1 MFKQFISNVNRQ
13 LLFVFNQSK
22 IDRYKKYILLFA
34 FFIISIASAKAQ
46 NDYYWVGGTGN
57 WSDLTHWS
65 TTSGGAANA
74 STIPGSSDNVIFDA
88 NSFTATGQT
97 VTLNIATPTCNDIT
111 WTSITNTPAFNGNGK
126 TLNVYGSLVLSSA
139 MTTNNLS
146 VNFYATTTGKIVT
159 SGGRTV
165 NVFNFLGIGGGW
177 TLQDNLTASSVGLI
191 NGSLNTNGKTVNA
204 GRISCSN
211 SNVRSLTLGTSVL
224 NLSADDQA
232 WDGETTTNFTF
243 SGGSSTI
250 NFTGSSNNGQTMYC
264 NGTAQTMPFNIL
276 NFTGASAGIYIGGFS
291 ANTVTFSGNCPA
303 FNGANTVGTLTVG
316 GLWQQNGNGNPRA
329 NTITTATIGGNINLS
344 TANTYGTLN
353 LTGVGSTCSFPSG
366 QTQTI
371 GVLNV
376 TSGNCGSSTNI
387 KGSSVGTR
395 ATLSV
400 ASGNVTMSYVSLKD
414 IAVTGGATFTANN
427 AIDLGNNNGWT
438 AINGIAPSNYYWVGG
453 TGNWSDGTHWATTS
467 GGAGSGCAPSSVD
480 NVIFDANSFT
490 ATGQTVTL
498 NIATPTCNDITWTS
512 ITNTPAFNGNGKTLN
527 VYGSLV
533 LSSAM
538 TTNNLSVNF
547 YATTTGKI
555 VTSGGRTVNVFNFLG
570 IGGGWTLQD
579 NLTASSVGLINGSLN
594 TNGKT
599 VNAGRISCSNSN
611 VRSLTLGTSVLNLS
625 ADDQAWD
632 GETTTNFTFSGGSS
646 TINFTGSSN
655 NGQTMY
661 CNGTAQTMPFNILN
675 FTGASAGIY
684 IGGFS
689 ANTVTFSGNC
699 PAFNGANTVGTLTV
713 GGLWQQNGNGNP
725 RANTI
730 TTATIGGNINLFTA
744 NTFGD
749 LTLYPGSTI
758 TFPSGAI
765 QTINGTLSAT
775 GTGSYPIT
783 IKSSTTSS
791 VATISK
797 TSGTVCLDY
806 VRLQDITASGG
817 ATFDAGINSTIIARV
832 TGFVFNGAC
841 TLPPTATYLWN
852 GFTSTNWSTNTNWS
866 PNIVPL
872 ATNNVL
878 ISKTTNQPI
887 ISAATS
893 AVVNNLTIN
902 SGASLTISG
911 ILTPSGTITNTGT
924 LTVAPGG
931 ALVGSSSNVNGE
943 VTVQASVVGQR
954 GWRVFGNPFSSNLD
968 IATVANTNGITIGT
982 TVPASGV
989 TDSRTYNIATGLW
1002 SNVASPTT
1010 SWTNGSLYALFIRGL
1025 SSQVTGST
1033 YTSNPS
1039 AFTYKVSGTLSN
1051 PSLGRNQS
1059 SGVFRVIGNPYAAPI
1074 NTSALTAQTTDVPYY
1089 TYKISATGT
1098 PRVKSGSWVAASSNS
1113 SATTTIPVMGVLCY
1127 MPTSSAL
1134 FNVTTSDINTTG
1146 AVQTGLFG
1154 SESSIQQLE
1163 INVNNGK
1170 DFADKLFIRTNVNAT
1185 NNGKDRSDLP
1195 KYENESTNFYTIAPD
1210 NAHLAVDARKEW
1222 NQNIPLG
1229 IRSAAG
1235 NYSIAVENNSLQS
1248 GIVVYLK
1255 DKLLNVN
1262 TELKA
1267 GAQYDFTITS
1277 DPSTLGEKRFE
1288 LFFGKPGTG
1297 IATAEESTT
1306 GLQMKILGNVV
1317 NGNVLSIQV
1326 SGIKSSEIAS
1336 LALVDMDG
1344 RVVATKSVV
1353 NGINNINISNVS
1365 KGMQLIK
1372 ISNGIQQLT
1381 KKFIK
1386 F

>member
-1 MFKQFISNVNRQ
+1 MFKQFISNVDCQ

-22 IDRYKKYILLFA
+22 IDQYKKYILLFA

-88 NSFTATGQT
+88 NSFTTTGRT
-97 VTLNIATPTCNDIT
+97 VTLDITSPTCNSMT
-111 WTSITNTPAFNGNGK
+111 WTSLSNMPAFNGNGK
-126 TLNVYGSLVLSSA
+126 TLNIYGSITLSSA
-139 MTTNNLS
+139 MTISSLNI
-146 VNFYATTTGKIVT
+146 NFKATSTGKTITTGGK
-159 SGGRTV
+159 TV
-165 NVFNFLGIGGGW
+165 NGLTFDGIGGGW
-177 TLQDNLTASSVGLI
+177 TLQDNLTTSGSIIL
-191 NGSLNTNGKTVNA
+191 NHGSLNTNNQTVNA
-204 GRISCSN
+204 ADFN
-211 SNVRSLTLGTSVL
+211 SENANVRSLTLGTSVL
-224 NLSADDQA
+224 NLSADLA
-232 WDGETTTNFTF
+232 WKMRITSNFTNFTF
-243 SGGSSTI
+243 SGASSTI
-250 NFTGSSNNGQTMYC
+250 NFTGNSTSGANLQC
-264 NGTAQTMPFNIL
+264 EGTPQKMAFNII
-276 NFTGASAGIYIGGFS
+276 NFTGANGGSNYGGFS
-291 ANTVTFSGNCPA
+291 ANTITFSGNCIA
-303 FNGANTVGTLTVG
+303 FNGTNTVGTLTVPG
-316 GLWQQNGNGNPRA
+316 SFSQGNGGSN
-329 NTITTATIGGNINLS
+329 ITTATIGGN
-344 TANTYGTLN
+344 
-353 LTGVGSTCSFPSG
+353 
-366 QTQTI
+366 
-371 GVLNV
+371 
-376 TSGNCGSSTNI
+376 
-387 KGSSVGTR
+387 
-395 ATLSV
+395 
-400 ASGNVTMSYVSLKD
+400 
-414 IAVTGGATFTANN
+414 
-427 AIDLGNNNGWT
+427 
-438 AINGIAPSNYYWVGG
+438 
-453 TGNWSDGTHWATTS
+453 
-467 GGAGSGCAPSSVD
+467 
-480 NVIFDANSFT
+480 
-490 ATGQTVTL
+490 VTL
-498 NIATPTCNDITWTS
+498 NN
-512 ITNTPAFNGNGKTLN
+512 
-527 VYGSLV
+527 
-533 LSSAM
+533 
-538 TTNNLSVNF
+538 
-547 YATTTGKI
+547 
-555 VTSGGRTVNVFNFLG
+555 
-570 IGGGWTLQD
+570 
-579 NLTASSVGLINGSLN
+579 
-594 TNGKT
+594 
-599 VNAGRISCSNSN
+599 
-611 VRSLTLGTSVLNLS
+611 
-625 ADDQAWD
+625 
-632 GETTTNFTFSGGSS
+632 
-646 TINFTGSSN
+646 
-655 NGQTMY
+655 
-661 CNGTAQTMPFNILN
+661 
-675 FTGASAGIY
+675 
-684 IGGFS
+684 
-689 ANTVTFSGNC
+689 
-699 PAFNGANTVGTLTV
+699 
-713 GGLWQQNGNGNP
+713 
-725 RANTI
+725 
-730 TTATIGGNINLFTA
+730 A

-758 TFPSGAI
+758 TIASGVI
-765 QTINGTLSAT
+765 QTINGNLSAT
-775 GTGSYPIT
+775 GTGSYPIN
-783 IKSSTTSS
+783 IKSSSASS
-791 VATISK
+791 AATIRK

-817 ATFDAGINSTIIARV
+817 ATFDAGANSTIVARV

-841 TLPPTATYLWN
+841 TLPPTVTYLWN
-852 GFTSTNWSTNTNWS
+852 GFTNTNWNTNTNWS

-872 ATNNVL
+872 TTSNVS
-878 ISKTTNQPI
+878 ISQTSNQPI

-954 GWRVFGNPFSSNLD
+954 GWRVFGNPFSSNLN
-968 IATVANTNGITIGT
+968 IATVASANGITIGT
-982 TVPASGV
+982 AVPASGV
-989 TDSRTYNIATGLW
+989 TDSRTYSIVTGLW

-1010 SWTNGSLYALFIRGL
+1010 SWTNGNLYALFIRGL

-1039 AFTYKVSGTLSN
+1039 AFTYKVSGTLSY
-1051 PSLGRNQS
+1051 PSLGRNQN

-1089 TYKISATGT
+1089 TYKISVTGT

-1127 MPTSSAL
+1127 MPTSSTL

-1146 AVQTGLFG
+1146 TVQTGLFG